1 MADVTTHER
10 LPEQEARI
18 EARGSFTEVL
28 AGAAVVVL
36 AILGLVRIDPAL
48 LASIATI
55 VLGAAFMAEGGALAA
70 RFMRAGRETVMR
82 EAVGNDVVMES
93 MCGAGGIVLGILALL
108 GMYPMVLVAAATIV
122 FGAGML
128 SASGTAWR
136 LNSMNHTTAGHPASG
151 AAPGRYVPEET
162 FDFSSSQ
169 PLIGFAAIVL
179 GILALAGYVPAVL
192 SLVAL
197 LALGFGVLL
206 SGSWMATR
214 LSTLFS
220 W

>member
-10 LPEQEARI
+10 VPEQEARI

-28 AGAAVVVL
+28 AGAAAVVL
-36 AILGLVRIDPAL
+36 AILGLVRINPAL

-70 RFMRAGRETVMR
+70 RFMRAGRETVMHD
-82 EAVGNDVVMES
+82 AMGNDVAMES

-108 GMYPMVLVAAATIV
+108 GIYPMVLVAAATIV

-136 LNSMNHTTAGHPASG
+136 LNSMNHPTAGYAASS
-151 AAPGRYVPEET
+151 AARGRYVTEET
-162 FDFSSSQ
+162 FDFSGSQ